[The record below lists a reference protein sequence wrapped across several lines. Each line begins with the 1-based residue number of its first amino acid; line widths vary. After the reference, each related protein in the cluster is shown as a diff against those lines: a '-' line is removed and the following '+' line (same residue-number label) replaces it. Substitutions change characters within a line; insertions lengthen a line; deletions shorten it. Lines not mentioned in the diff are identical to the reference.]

1 MFPMFLSSWAVSVRG
16 RLEEGSMGSWFLHV
30 FVGLFMASSVSS
42 VVVISYFCVCK
53 G

>member
-16 RLEEGSMGSWFLHV
+16 RLEEWSMGYWFLHV
-30 FVGLFMASSVSS
+30 FVGFFMSSSVLS
-42 VVVISYFCVCK
+42 VVVFSCFCVCK